1 MVNVSVI
8 FPCLNEEKSIGQSIG
23 KVQNIFNKHG
33 FNGEIIVV
41 DNNSTDNT
49 STIAKQ
55 FDVKYVFEPKRGY
68 GNAYLSGLKHVNG
81 DYLILGDPDS
91 SYDFNEIP
99 KFLFY
104 LDKYDFVIGSRF
116 KGEIK
121 KGAMPVLNRYVGNP
135 GIRLL
140 LRIFF
145 NIRLSE
151 PSTGFIGMKKE
162 ILNKLQLKEPGMEFS
177 SEILVK
183 VKKENFT
190 MKEIPIVYYK
200 RDGKSKLNPFR
211 DGFRHLR
218 FILRTKFM

>member
-99 KFLFY
+99 KFFT
-104 LDKYDFVIGSRF
+104 
-116 KGEIK
+116 
-121 KGAMPVLNRYVGNP
+121 
-135 GIRLL
+135 RL
-140 LRIFF
+140 
-145 NIRLSE
+145 
-151 PSTGFIGMKKE
+151 
-162 ILNKLQLKEPGMEFS
+162 
-177 SEILVK
+177 
-183 VKKENFT
+183 
-190 MKEIPIVYYK
+190 
-200 RDGKSKLNPFR
+200 
-211 DGFRHLR
+211 
-218 FILRTKFM
+218 